1 MSDFHKNLKK
11 YRKQKKMTQT
21 ELGAVLGYGFTA
33 IANYESGRNEPSFD
47 DLIRLAET
55 LEVSIDSLLGQ
66 SEKSESE

>member
-33 IANYESGRNEPSFD
+33 IGNYESGRNEPSFD